1 MSNVIYDIGANQG
14 DFTEGFLGDETTVI
28 SVEPNPVIFEKLQ
41 NRFTDNENVITINKA
56 VSSDKGEVEF
66 YVPSLERKHTIATC
80 SKNWFEGRFKYVFDE
95 GYETLKI
102 ESVSLDDLI
111 EEHGSPSRIK
121 IDVEGYE
128 YNVIQSLTKKIDNCV
143 ISLEWTSEIID
154 EARKILLYLD
164 ELGYTQFAI
173 MDSDKGELHQ
183 WYAISELYTKNIES
197 YPGGWGDIFVK

>member
-1 MSNVIYDIGANQG
+1 MSNLIYDIGANQG
-14 DFTEGFLGDETTVI
+14 DFTESFLGDETTVI
-28 SVEPNPVIFEKLQ
+28 SVEPNPVIFKKLQ

-66 YVPSLERKHTIATC
+66 YVPTLERKHTISTC

-95 GYETLKI
+95 GYKTLKV
-102 ESVSLDDLI
+102 ESVSIDDLI
-111 EEHGSPSRIK
+111 EEYGFPSRIK

-128 YNVIQSLTKKIDNCV
+128 YNVIQSLTKKIDDCV
-143 ISLEWTSEIID
+143 ISFEWTSEIIE

-173 MDSDKGELHQ
+173 MDSDKGDLQQ
-183 WYAISELYTKNIES
+183 WHAISELYTKNIES